1 MRDDGLDAI
10 YRAEREKWNRRAPGE
25 VTAEHLAADAITFEQ
40 SIGRSVMFPGVAPFL
55 GDLAGKQVLE
65 YGCGMG
71 RYTVLLAKTGAR
83 VTSFDLSDAS
93 VAFTRKRL
101 QAHGLL
107 DRVRTTVAAAED
119 LPFVSE
125 QFDVVFGRAILHH
138 IDPALGPRELHR
150 VLKRGG
156 KAAFTEPLGM
166 NPVLNFVRKHVPY
179 PQKTPRGSDVPWRR
193 EHLRAWTAGYREVQ
207 VQGVHLLSMVER
219 GFGFH
224 TELPALRRL
233 DRALLQRF
241 PVLLPMCRYAAVRL
255 VK

>member
-1 MRDDGLDAI
+1 MRNDRLDTV

-25 VTAEHLAADAITFEQ
+25 VTAEHLAADATSFEQ
-40 SIGRSVMFPGVAPFL
+40 SIGRSVMMPGVASFL
-55 GDLAGKQVLE
+55 GDLAGRQVLE

-71 RYTVLLAKTGAR
+71 HYTVLLAKTGAW

-101 QAHGLL
+101 AAHGLH
-107 DRVRTTVAAAED
+107 DRVRTAVAAAED
-119 LPFVSE
+119 LPFRSE

-138 IDPALGPRELHR
+138 IDPSLGPRELHR
-150 VLKRGG
+150 VLRRGG
-156 KAAFTEPLGM
+156 RAAFAEPLGM
-166 NPVLNFVRKHVPY
+166 NPVLNFVREHVPY
-179 PQKTPRGSDVPWRR
+179 PHKTPRGSDVPWRR
-193 EHLRAWTAGYREVQ
+193 EHMRAWTAGYREVQ

-224 TELPALRRL
+224 TELPTLRRL
-233 DRALLQRF
+233 DRALLRRF
-241 PVLLPMCRYAAVRL
+241 PVLLSMCRYAAVCL